1 MSRFLKLTK
10 SIINANQI
18 RIIDFNKP
26 NNYDIHLVAKEF
38 RGYLFLGSGNIE
50 SLEPYITV
58 CQEKDPEDYKIVSE
72 WIKNV

>member
-26 NNYDIHLVAKEF
+26 NKYEIHLVSKEIY
-38 RGYLFLGSGNIE
+38 GYTVFGTGTIE
-50 SLEPYITV
+50 SYEPYITV
-58 CQEKDPEDYKIVSE
+58 CQEKQPEDYKIVSD
-72 WIKNV
+72 WIQKL